1 MTGPNIAED
10 IRPISEFRAQSA
22 ALIAHVQ
29 RSRRPL
35 VLTQHGRGSVVVLD
49 VHEFEAM
56 REEVELLRDLVLA
69 ERQIENGLG
78 ISHDDARRR
87 LLAATDE

>member
-10 IRPISEFRAQSA
+10 IRPVSEFRAKSA
-22 ALIAHVQ
+22 AMIAHIQ
-29 RSRRPL
+29 KSRRPL

-56 REEVELLRDLVLA
+56 REEVELLRDLVVA
-69 ERQIENGLG
+69 ERQIENGQG
-78 ISHDDARRR
+78 ISHKDARRR
-87 LLAATDE
+87 ILAATRE